1 MSHLQQLDVDMKQ
14 TNKRNSKSAPAEPDS
29 TQAETSTAQQQP
41 LDTVRDILFGE
52 QSRAHQQKHTELE
65 KLIHDSLAE
74 MRSETDKMFADVGKQ
89 LDSINK
95 ALTTEVQQREAANDM
110 LSQTISH
117 LDSTLQQ
124 LDASTKTADGDL
136 HDQLLNNVERIEQTI
151 QNLHEE
157 MTNTLNKEVEKLD
170 KNKADR
176 SNLATLLSGIAS
188 QLTEAES

>member
-1 MSHLQQLDVDMKQ
+1 MKQ